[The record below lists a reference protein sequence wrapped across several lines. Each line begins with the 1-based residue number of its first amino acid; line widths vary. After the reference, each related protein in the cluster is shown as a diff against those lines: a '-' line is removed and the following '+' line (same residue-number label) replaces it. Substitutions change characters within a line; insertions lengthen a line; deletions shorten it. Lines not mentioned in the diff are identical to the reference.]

1 MTDEPQ
7 VAERATGADPRAELA
22 VAVLLVLAGL
32 AAAAFAVLIVAD
44 PQTQLLGATL
54 GGALACLATAAVLAA
69 KRVVVQELAI
79 EDRHR
84 EDTARPEDDEALAED
99 LRRGG
104 DGITRRRA
112 LGAAAGVA
120 GVGLAGALVV
130 PVTALGPGLGD
141 APNQTPWRR
150 GRRLVTTD
158 GDPLRADAIEIGS
171 FASALP
177 EGADKRELGSPVV
190 VVRVDPRTLRLPRGR
205 RGWAPTGILAFS
217 QICTH
222 AGCAVTLFRYPVDE
236 RLSEGPAL
244 VCPCHYST
252 FDVRQAAK
260 PVFGPAARP
269 LAQLPLAV
277 AADGT
282 LVAAGPLSGSVGP
295 AWWSVKR

>member
-1 MTDEPQ
+1 VSDEPQ
-7 VAERATGADPRAELA
+7 VAERRVGAEPRAELA

-32 AAAAFAVLIVAD
+32 AAGAFAVLIAVH

-54 GGALACLATAAVLAA
+54 GGALACLAAAAVLAS
-69 KRVVVQELAI
+69 KRVVVRETAV

-84 EDTARPEDDEALAED
+84 EDTARPEDDAALADD

-104 DGITRRRA
+104 EGITRRRA
-112 LGAAAGVA
+112 LGAAAGAA
-120 GVGLAGALVV
+120 GAGLAGALVL
-130 PVTALGPGLGD
+130 PVTALGPKLGD
-141 APNQTPWRR
+141 APNETPWRR

-158 GDPLRADAIEIGS
+158 GEPLRADAIEIGS
-171 FASALP
+171 FHSALP

-190 VVRVDPRTLRLPRGR
+190 VVRVDPRTLRLPRAR
-205 RGWAPTGILAFS
+205 RAWAPMGILAFS

-236 RLSEGPAL
+236 ELSKGPAL

-260 PVFGPAARP
+260 PVFGPAARALP
-269 LAQLPLAV
+269 QLPLTLAP
-277 AADGT
+277 DGA

-295 AWWSVKR
+295 AWWSVNR

>member
-1 MTDEPQ
+1 MSDEPQ
-7 VAERATGADPRAELA
+7 IVERRPGADPRAELA
-22 VAVLLVLAGL
+22 VAVLLVLCGL
-32 AAAAFAVLIVAD
+32 AAGAFAVLVVAD
-44 PQTQLLGATL
+44 PQTQLLGVTL
-54 GGALACLATAAVLAA
+54 GAALASLAA
-69 KRVVVQELAI
+69 ALLLASKRVVVQETAV
-79 EDRHR
+79 EDR
-84 EDTARPEDDEALAED
+84 EIEATARPEDDAALAAE
-99 LRRGG
+99 LRAGG
-104 DGITRRRA
+104 EGITRRRA

-120 GVGLAGALVV
+120 GAGLAGALVL

-141 APNQTPWRR
+141 APNETPWRR

-158 GDPLRADAIEIGS
+158 GEPLRADALEVGS
-171 FASALP
+171 FSSALP

-190 VVRVDPRTLRLPRGR
+190 VVRVDPRSLRLPAAR
-205 RGWAPTGILAFS
+205 RAWAPLGILAFS

-236 RLSEGPAL
+236 QTSEGPAL

-252 FDVRQAAK
+252 FDVRRAAK
-260 PVFGPAARP
+260 PVFGPAARALP
-269 LAQLPLAV
+269 QLPLSI

>member
-1 MTDEPQ
+1 
-7 VAERATGADPRAELA
+7 VF
-22 VAVLLVLAGL
+22 AGL
-32 AAAAFAVLIVAD
+32 AAAGFAVLIVVH

-54 GGALACLATAAVLAA
+54 GGALACLAAAAILAA
-69 KRVVVQELAI
+69 NRVVVHEVAV
-79 EDRHR
+79 EDRRR

-99 LRRGG
+99 LRRGA

-158 GDPLRADAIEIGS
+158 GEALRASAIEIGS

-190 VVRVDPRTLRLPRGR
+190 VVRVDPRTLRLPRAR
-205 RGWAPTGILAFS
+205 RAWAPMGILAFS

-236 RLSEGPAL
+236 QLSEGPAL

-269 LAQLPLAV
+269 LAQLPLAI
-277 AADGT
+277 APDGT
-282 LVAAGPLSGSVGP
+282 LVASGPLSGSVGP

>member
-1 MTDEPQ
+1 MSDEPQ
-7 VAERATGADPRAELA
+7 VAERRVGADPRAELA
-22 VAVLLVLAGL
+22 VAALLVVAGL
-32 AAAAFAVLIVAD
+32 AAGAFAVLIVVH

-54 GGALACLATAAVLAA
+54 GGALACFSAALILAS
-69 KRVVVQELAI
+69 KRVVAREVAI

-84 EDTARPEDDEALAED
+84 EQTARPEDDEALARE

-104 DGITRRRA
+104 EGITRRRA

-120 GVGLAGALVV
+120 GAGLAGALVL

-141 APNQTPWRR
+141 APDETPWRR

-158 GDPLRADAIEIGS
+158 GERLRADAIDIGS
-171 FASALP
+171 FRSALP
-177 EGADKRELGSPVV
+177 QGADKRELGSPVV
-190 VVRVDPRTLRLPRGR
+190 VVRVDPRTLELPPDR
-205 RGWAPTGILAFS
+205 RGWAPLGILAFS

-236 RLSEGPAL
+236 QLSKGPAL

-252 FDVRQAAK
+252 FDVRRAAK
-260 PVFGPAARP
+260 PEFGPAGRALP
-269 LAQLPLAV
+269 QLPLAV
-277 AADGT
+277 GADGT